1 MKDETASGAEHD
13 DQNTDSVYDF
23 LYHDARRIGS
33 FLAQFDNFGHL
44 QKVTS
49 SETAS
54 KGVRRG
60 YSLKVAGSLP
70 VPGSPEGA
78 EGGITLGVDPSQ
90 SGSEEQTRVYDP
102 LWTNALALLD
112 YLDERGL
119 IQRDVTTARKDR
131 EG

>member
-1 MKDETASGAEHD
+1 MSKTDETASGAEQD
-13 DQNTDSVYDF
+13 DQSTDSVYDF

-44 QKVTS
+44 LQV
-49 SETAS
+49 TAS
-54 KGVRRG
+54 DTASTDIKRG
-60 YSLKVAGSLP
+60 LSLKLSGSLP
-70 VPGSPEGA
+70 VPYSPEGA

-90 SGSEEQTRVYDP
+90 SGSEGQTRVYDP

-119 IQRDVTTARKDR
+119 IQRDL
-131 EG
+131 